1 MFEERM
7 DDPEELDEAQTSDP
21 PNNTE
26 ETASMRAQDSDLVAS
41 DPPNNT

>member
-1 MFEERM
+1 MFEERI
-7 DDPEELDEAQTSDP
+7 DDPEELDEVPASDP

-26 ETASMRAQDSDLVAS
+26 EVASMRAQESDLMPS